1 MDKFIYLDKKRR
13 IKETTL
19 FDDKN
24 REMVRNILQERFL
37 FFFWISKNILFPLP
51 QKGLTILPDG
61 FIRKEY

>member
-37 FFFWISKNILFPLP
+37 FFFWISTTILFPRP
-51 QKGLTILPDG
+51 QKGLTLIPDG
-61 FIRKEY
+61 FIRKEK